1 MPSRHLGSVLAL
13 VRQGLTLGLD
23 YGTRSIEALLWVAET
38 VEESVYE
45 AGSLHRTPSGLGF
58 ALDNP
63 PLRVGA
69 FDHLAVVVDGTP
81 VAAERIRWRR
91 SADGSWTSAASLGP
105 AAPLDWTPGD
115 RIELE
120 VDGSFPG
127 TDGSVTV
134 RLELRTSA
142 VPPLVWFEFTERPAP
157 AGGNG

>member
-13 VRQGLTLGLD
+13 VRQGLTLELD
-23 YGTRSIEALLWVAET
+23 YGSRSIEALLWVAET

-45 AGSLHRTPSGLGF
+45 AGSLRRTPDGLAF

-69 FDHLAVVVDGTP
+69 FDFLTISVDGSA
-81 VAAERIRWRR
+81 VAAERVRWRR
-91 SADGSWTSAASLGP
+91 DAGGPWTGAATIGP

-115 RIELE
+115 RIEFE
-120 VDGSFPG
+120 VAGPFPDLG
-127 TDGSVTV
+127 GLATV

-142 VPPLVWFEFTERPAP
+142 VPPLVWFEFTERPAEPGRP
-157 AGGNG
+157 A